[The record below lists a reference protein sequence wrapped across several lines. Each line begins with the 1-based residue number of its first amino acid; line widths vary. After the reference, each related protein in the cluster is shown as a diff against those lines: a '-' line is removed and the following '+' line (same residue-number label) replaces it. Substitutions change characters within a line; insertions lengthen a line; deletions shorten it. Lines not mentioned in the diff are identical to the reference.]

1 MTDDGAAPRL
11 DPAAAEAA
19 AEHLMAMH
27 RLQQQADTRAAAQNR
42 GVARIFIVLIGAV
55 VGGVCGAMMG
65 AMRHH
70 TVAGAFLLAL
80 VGAMLALVQ
89 SRPR

>member
-1 MTDDGAAPRL
+1 MSEQPAGPRL

-19 AEHLMAMH
+19 AERLMAMH
-27 RLQQQADTRAAAQNR
+27 RLQQDADTYATGQSR
-42 GVARIFIVLIGAV
+42 GVARILIVLIGAL

-70 TVAGAFLLAL
+70 TMAGAFLLAL
-80 VGAMLALVQ
+80 VGGMLALVQ